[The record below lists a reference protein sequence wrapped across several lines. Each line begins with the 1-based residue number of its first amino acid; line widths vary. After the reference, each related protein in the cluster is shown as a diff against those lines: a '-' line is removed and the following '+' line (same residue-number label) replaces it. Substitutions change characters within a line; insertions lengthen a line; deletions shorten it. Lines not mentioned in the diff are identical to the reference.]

1 MLNTYCQFAV
11 SYSCPPSPVHP
22 TTTGVIPYATTQPT
36 TVPNFP
42 PTEPASTTPTITILT
57 EQSAVRAQI
66 AAAVP
71 ATIVIMIIPL
81 IIVSFLVGVGVYK
94 RRNKTFQDTHRPGK

>member
-1 MLNTYCQFAV
+1 M
-11 SYSCPPSPVHP
+11 HP
-22 TTTGVIPYATTQPT
+22 TMTRVIPYATTQPT

-42 PTEPASTTPTITILT
+42 PTEPASTTPTITIPT

-66 AAAVP
+66 AAAVVP
-71 ATIVIMIIPL
+71 DTIVIMINLL

-94 RRNKTFQDTHRPGK
+94 RRNKTFQDTHRQGNLAAKALTIS